1 MPRTARERTS
11 TNVYH
16 AVLRGVN
23 KQQIFECSEDYRRFL
38 SILRQQTIG
47 EPETILNPQP
57 AHCVLYAYCL
67 MGNHVHLLIQEKGE
81 TIGETMKRI
90 SSSYVYYYNH
100 KYGRIGHLF
109 QERFKSQPVDEW
121 PYFVALLRYIHQNPL
136 KARLVSDIA
145 AYPWSS
151 WGEYLGTESSPM
163 CSTQVVLNRTRLAD
177 LKELVYAPLTKEAEN
192 SLLDVECTP
201 AKTYWSD
208 EEAWEVLSEVSGT
221 TTLSDF
227 QKLSRPFQKHC
238 LWEAH
243 KLGVGPRTLS
253 RLTGVAY
260 SIVQRATSKA
270 NEEMFQSNIVGEPSL
285 ANEEYYTYLDA
296 SSFEQFPD
304 Y

>member
-1 MPRTARERTS
+1 MSRTARERTS

-16 AVLRGVN
+16 AVMRGVN
-23 KQQIFECSEDYRRFL
+23 KQQIFECSEDYRRFI

-57 AHCVLYAYCL
+57 AHCVVYAYCL

-121 PYFVALLRYIHQNPL
+121 SYFVTLLRYIHQNLL
-136 KARLVSDIA
+136 KARLVNDIA

-151 WGEYLGTESSPM
+151 WSEYQGTETSPM
-163 CSTQVVLNRTRLAD
+163 CSTQVVLKRISLSGLT
-177 LKELVYAPLTKEAEN
+177 ELVCAPLTVEDEEN
-192 SLLDVECTP
+192 LLDVEHTP
-201 AKTYWSD
+201 VKTYWSD
-208 EEAWEVLSEVSGT
+208 EEAWQVLLELSGTSTLSE
-221 TTLSDF
+221 F
-227 QKLSRPFQKHC
+227 QKLPRPFQKHC

-243 KLGVGPRTLS
+243 ECGVGPRTLS

-270 NEEMFQSNIVGEPSL
+270 NEVESRSNIISEPSL
-285 ANEEYYTYLDA
+285 ADEEYYTYIDA
-296 SSFEQFPD
+296 GSFEQYPD